1 MFDKEES
8 EGLPGGS
15 VVKNLPASTGA
26 SGDTSSILGPGKI
39 PWERKWQP
47 TPVFL
52 LGKFLKHSCRVNA
65 LTKKGGGG

>member
-1 MFDKEES
+1 M
-8 EGLPGGS
+8 
-15 VVKNLPASTGA
+15 NLPASTGA

-47 TPVFL
+47 TPVLL